1 MNFLPFYVFNT
12 NFHQFSVSKNTLLV
26 GMHGE
31 IVRILVAVT
40 TVSGSVLEFMMAEH
54 GANLHL
60 CDV

>member
-1 MNFLPFYVFNT
+1 
-12 NFHQFSVSKNTLLV
+12 
-26 GMHGE
+26 MHGE

-60 CDV
+60 CDVWW